1 MGEDRRWMYEGWPNL
16 SDKWIANTEEFI
28 KRAFAMSK
36 NGNDVRCPCSR
47 CRICHCQTRKVL
59 SSHLIK
65 YGFMPNYKVWVYHGE
80 VLPP

>member
-1 MGEDRRWMYEGWPNL
+1 MYEGWPNL
-16 SDKWIANTEEFI
+16 SDKWIANTEEFV
-28 KRAFAMSK
+28 KRAFAISK

-65 YGFMPNYKVWVYHGE
+65 VWFYA
-80 VLPP
+80 